1 MFIQTEETPNP
12 QTLKFNPGR
21 EVSPEKSHSYENIED
36 AKNSPL
42 ARRMFSI
49 EGVLAVFLGK
59 DFVSIS
65 KSKSIDWQVMKP
77 VILNH
82 LMQHFMSNEKA
93 VEIISEDLKVEVSEE
108 DKEVAQQIEELL
120 ETRVRP
126 SVAGHGGDIVFHG
139 YSKGVVELEMKGACS
154 GCPSSMA
161 TLKMGV
167 ENMLKHYVPEVM
179 EVKEVS

>member
-36 AKNSPL
+36 TKNSPL

-49 EGVLAVFLGK
+49 EGVSAVFLGK

-93 VEIISEDLKVEVSEE
+93 VEIII
-108 DKEVAQQIEELL
+108 A
-120 ETRVRP
+120 
-126 SVAGHGGDIVFHG
+126 
-139 YSKGVVELEMKGACS
+139 KGVIWPIVVGSFKKDKYKIDRKSNCLDSRILDISIRLIIWVNSDNKSIVITMNFIFI
-154 GCPSSMA
+154 
-161 TLKMGV
+161 
-167 ENMLKHYVPEVM
+167 ENK
-179 EVKEVS
+179 